1 VAAGRADSGFDRS
14 LLPVPLTGGVDT
26 ATIIG
31 FCATIASTVSF
42 VPQAWK
48 IIKSRRTHDIS
59 VGMYAVTVTGFALWT
74 AYGVLLGQWPLI
86 VTNSICLLLSAFI
99 LTMKLLPRPKKEA
112 VADALDPTAHP

>member
-1 VAAGRADSGFDRS
+1 
-14 LLPVPLTGGVDT
+14 VDT
-26 ATIIG
+26 ATVIG
-31 FCATIASTVSF
+31 FGATIASTISF

-86 VTNSICLLLSAFI
+86 ITNTVCLLLSGFI
-99 LTMKLLPRPKKEA
+99 LTMKLLPRRQKEA
-112 VADALDPTAHP
+112 VADVLDPSVRP